1 MSESVPSTSS
11 LSKNGTSNDGPNNNS
26 HNDTQSSNE
35 IKQVDLGA
43 AVTKFRKVVALRKS
57 DIGCAWQRAVPD
69 VVGEILPAPPP
80 LASPSH

>member
-11 LSKNGTSNDGPNNNS
+11 LSKNGTSDNGHNNNS
-26 HNDTQSSNE
+26 HHDTQSSNE

-43 AVTKFRKVVALRKS
+43 VTKFRKVAALRKS

-69 VVGEILPAPPP
+69 VVGEIPALPPV
-80 LASPSH
+80 SPSH